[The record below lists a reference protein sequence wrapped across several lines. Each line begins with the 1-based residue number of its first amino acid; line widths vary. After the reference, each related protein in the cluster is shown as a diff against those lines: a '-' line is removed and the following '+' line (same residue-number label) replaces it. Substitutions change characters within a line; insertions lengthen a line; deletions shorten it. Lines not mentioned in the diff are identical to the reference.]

1 MHATR
6 GFLGGEAQLRS
17 RRRDGGGESGQKPLS
32 MGRSTCVGAQ
42 TCWHEKDGAGRAWQ
56 RQTHSPSLWL

>member
-6 GFLGGEAQLRS
+6 GFLGGEALLRS

-42 TCWHEKDGAGRAWQ
+42 TCLDGMRFRKNLGEREVE
-56 RQTHSPSLWL
+56 TV